1 MDLPTD
7 GEKLQHCTHQRPRP
21 NRTNRQPPR
30 KPHVQTSEKSEI
42 NENNL
47 YTKVDEGI
55 DEFFSK
61 KLILNY
67 HNKKTDK
74 SGPLYNEP
82 PGGVGRIVV
91 MSDDLA
97 GGAMAA
103 LSMGEG
109 RLFRQIPLNI
119 STEPTVLSAGSRTFK
134 KKIGEFFALRKP
146 KHSKDPKSEKDPEG
160 SPVISR
166 IRKPALTDILRPLGK
181 SSDTFKGQGK
191 TDNASSA
198 ETTCVNDPTWIPDAA
213 RRVKPR
219 YSREGKSQSLIL
231 LSVDDEESLGIKDKV
246 NMINGHN
253 LNQTP

>member
-67 HNKKTDK
+67 Q
-74 SGPLYNEP
+74 
-82 PGGVGRIVV
+82 
-91 MSDDLA
+91 
-97 GGAMAA
+97 
-103 LSMGEG
+103 
-109 RLFRQIPLNI
+109 QIPLNI